1 MKTKDLIYTKRTE
14 LGLTMKQ
21 LADQIGVSEATI
33 SRWESGNIESMRL
46 NKFNALCRSLRIT
59 PQEVLFEWD
68 DVTDIEIIPDDPRE
82 RQIQRLTS
90 YYKKLT
96 DAGLDKVEKYI
107 EDLNPKYFNEEDHN
121 GKKI

>member
-1 MKTKDLIYTKRTE
+1 
-14 LGLTMKQ
+14 
-21 LADQIGVSEATI
+21 
-33 SRWESGNIESMRL
+33 MRL
-46 NKFNALCRSLRIT
+46 NKFNSLCRSLRIT

-121 GKKI
+121 DKKI